1 MVDRR
6 TLIKGG
12 LVAGGIGV
20 IVSTGSLFPISF
32 ARANTDKR
40 FVFIILRG
48 AADGLSIVMPSGDPA
63 YMGLRGAVAP
73 EESPE
78 KLDSTFS
85 LHPALTEVGKLY
97 SQRNAIFAQ
106 AIASVYRDRSHFD
119 GQNVLES
126 GGAKPFAVK
135 TGWMNRML
143 SLVSAEDRRAIALA
157 SAIPLA
163 MRGQNE
169 VYTYSLGETQSL
181 SDDVAARVAGLYRQD
196 PELGTLWEAAVRTLD
211 LAGDAGKGAR
221 RGARLGALAARL
233 LAADDGARIMMI
245 ESSGWDTHVRQKV
258 RLDSQLRELDATVG
272 ALVGGLGQDWANTM
286 IVVATEFGRTA
297 AINGTGGTDHGT
309 GGMGMVLGGGL
320 GAAKVVADWPGLSPA
335 QLLQNR
341 DLRPTASTEGMIV
354 SAVSRHFAID
364 PGKVRRALYS
374 ELSSIKFPTF

>member
-6 TLIKGG
+6 TLIKVG
-12 LVAGGIGV
+12 LVAGGIAA
-20 IVSTGSLFPISF
+20 TRSLIPMSF
-32 ARANTDKR
+32 ARANTDQR

-63 YMGLRGAVAP
+63 YARLRGAEVPEGAP
-73 EESPE
+73 H
-78 KLDSTFS
+78 KLDGMFS

-97 SQRNAIFAQ
+97 SRRNAIFTQ

-143 SLVSAEDRRAIALA
+143 SLVSAEDSRAIALA
-157 SAIPLA
+157 PAIPLA
-163 MRGQNE
+163 MRGHNE
-169 VYTYSLGETQSL
+169 VSTYSPGETHSL

-196 PELGTLWEAAVRTLD
+196 PQLGALWQAAVRTLD

-221 RGARLGALAARL
+221 RGARLGGLAARL

-245 ESSGWDTHVRQKV
+245 ESSGWDTHVRQKA
-258 RLDSQLRELDATVG
+258 RLGCQLRELDATIG
-272 ALVGGLGQDWANTM
+272 ALADGLAQDWANTL

-320 GAAKVVADWPGLSPA
+320 DAAKVVADWPGLSPA

-354 SAVSRHFAID
+354 SAVSRQFAID
-364 PGKVRRALYS
+364 PGKVRRALYP
-374 ELSSIKFPTF
+374 ELSSIKVPTL